1 MKPSPWWEE
10 YLGLR
15 IRFDLLKPARVWKTV
30 LYYVAWIVPT
40 ALLSLIASWSAS
52 WFGVQLPTPVQARAK
67 EVHVTSQNEQG
78 LAMQEESNEMESM
91 FLSAP
96 PFQVN
101 VFDDV
106 RVRPKETVYGLTSD
120 FSSVPMPLL
129 LPGTTST
136 EYQSPSESP
145 EPKA

>member
-1 MKPSPWWEE
+1 MKPLPWWEE

-15 IRFDLLKPARVWKTV
+15 IRFDLLKPARVWKAV

-40 ALLSLIASWSAS
+40 ALLSLLASWSAS
-52 WFGVQLPTPVQARAK
+52 WFGFQLPTPVQARTK
-67 EVHVTSQNEQG
+67 EVHITSQNEQG
-78 LAMQEESNEMESM
+78 LATQEESNEMESM

-106 RVRPKETVYGLTSD
+106 VVRSKETVALASD
-120 FSSVPMPLL
+120 FSSIPMPLSS
-129 LPGTTST
+129 PGTTST
-136 EYQSPSESP
+136 EYQSTSESA
-145 EPKA
+145 EPKT